1 MVYGN
6 MTLETC
12 SHLVSLRK
20 TGSAHHSNFL
30 LQGLKALP
38 LLKGVLGLD
47 QSIPEVGSLDIA
59 TGYRYI

>member
-12 SHLVSLRK
+12 SHLVSLGK

-38 LLKGVLGLD
+38 LLKGVPGLG